1 MLFYIFQAMSVDPC
15 MADLKAEIE
24 YEIKL
29 YDKNI
34 KEKNAR
40 SRLSIENFDLAWEE
54 KIVEKVLPDG
64 R

>member
-1 MLFYIFQAMSVDPC
+1 MSADPC
-15 MADLKAEIE
+15 MSDLKAEIE

-40 SRLSIENFDLAWEE
+40 SRLSIENFDLNWEE
-54 KIVEKVLPDG
+54 KTVEKVVPDG
-64 R
+64 E

>member
-1 MLFYIFQAMSVDPC
+1 MLFNIFQAMSADPC
-15 MADLKAEIE
+15 MSDLKAEIE

-40 SRLSIENFDLAWEE
+40 SRLSIDTFDLAWEE
-54 KIVEKVLPDG
+54 KAVEKVIPDG
-64 R
+64 K